1 MEGSPQ
7 LRLDIFSTVVVIET
21 ESLGTSL
28 STSYFYIWYK
38 GKKSRSIAWD
48 ASALNVK
55 DAMEQLTRGHSPV
68 CVSRN
73 KSSLAGDRMSYRWAL
88 RLEGLHDVLEA
99 ETFWVEPATVVRDH
113 KSISLQVSF
122 LNVSAPLSN
131 WQLDDDLS
139 QMCTV
144 RIADY
149 IAGTGTNQISFRY
162 TVLQGDY
169 SPDLQILQPFPISK
183 KSGRDEIS
191 NAIND
196 GSKSNIIALLE
207 WNEAVNFGV
216 GITTQKPKIT
226 NVMVSSNKEFTQV
239 FRAGDKLS
247 FIVDFDFSVEVSF
260 GPKFVS
266 ETCNFTQVCFNY
278 RFLVI
283 FSSV

>member
-55 DAMEQLTRGHSPV
+55 DAMEQLTYGHSPV

-196 GSKSNIIALLE
+196 GSKSNIIAFLE

-247 FIVDFDFSVEVSF
+247 FIVDFDSSVEVSF

-266 ETCNFTQVCFNY
+266 ETCNFTQFCFNY